1 MYVWTPVIAGA
12 LLSVA
17 GVLLFYTEF
26 ESELPHSISN
36 ETEWLAL
43 ADSVSAHTHASSV
56 FARLGVLLALHA
68 LHIYAC
74 LPMLHLTKVLYGMW
88 LGLFWGW
95 LSCCAWEL
103 GLFGIYLTI
112 MPRRGSHVLLVCT
125 QRSRTS
131 GNIFLD
137 NVMMAMSSFP
147 LHVSAALV
155 LNADV
160 SLREFFIANSLV
172 TSVLTLKNVWCGA
185 ILAND
190 PQPSTLVVLAVL
202 LTISTFLP
210 TAATV
215 YITGKGLY
223 VAADCVAEASNT
235 APACATAG
243 MEQTPSSREPDAT
256 DAPQVLKS
264 ATTTKCDDTS
274 HA

>member
-1 MYVWTPVIAGA
+1 MYVWAPVIAGA

-17 GVLLFYTEF
+17 GAVLFYTEF
-26 ESELPHSISN
+26 ASEMPHSISN

-43 ADSVSAHTHASSV
+43 ADSVSAQTHASSLS
-56 FARLGVLLALHA
+56 ARLGVLLALHA

-88 LGLFWGW
+88 LGLIWGW

-103 GLFGIYLTI
+103 FLFAMYLML

-131 GNIFLD
+131 GNIFFD

-160 SLREFFIANSLV
+160 SLREFFLANALV
-172 TSVLTLKNVWCGA
+172 TAVLSLKNVWCGS
-185 ILAND
+185 ILANS
-190 PQPSTLVVLAVL
+190 PEPSTLVVLAVL
-202 LTISTFLP
+202 LTLSTFLP

-223 VAADCVAEASNT
+223 VAADYVADSVAEAPNPR
-235 APACATAG
+235 PACG
-243 MEQTPSSREPDAT
+243 
-256 DAPQVLKS
+256 
-264 ATTTKCDDTS
+264 TTKLGHHDPSQELDNIIVPGADT
-274 HA
+274 ATPCAEKT